1 MTLQPPLA
9 LWLQYIERSVG
20 FVLPSTQ
27 HRWLINAVMMVADR
41 ECIDPQV
48 LYDSLDSSD
57 RLKQRLIDEVLIA
70 ESRFFRDEVA
80 AGFIADQYQ
89 KLAKQG
95 VVKKDKPFL
104 VTSVGCSTGQEVWSI
119 AMALL
124 DVKQTAIQTPFAVV
138 GVDASIKSLEMAI
151 KAEYSPKSHLEIP
164 DRYRQYID
172 KKDGHWQPIETLRS
186 YVGFDVCNVFDDNA
200 FEAFLSKQKTLS
212 SVVICQNTLIYF
224 RKFDQ
229 RDILAR
235 LERLLKPQGY
245 LILGAGEGLFWQS
258 DTLQKIA
265 HPLINLW
272 QKKQNLGT

>member
-27 HRWLINAVMMVADR
+27 HRWLVNAVRMVADK
-41 ECIDPQV
+41 ECIDTQL
-48 LYDSLDSSD
+48 LYDRLDSSD
-57 RLKQRLIDEVLIA
+57 RLRQRLIDEVLIA
-70 ESRFFRDEVA
+70 ESRFFRDEA
-80 AGFIADQYQ
+80 AIEFIADQYQ
-89 KLAKQG
+89 A
-95 VVKKDKPFL
+95 VTKKSQPFI

-119 AMALL
+119 AMVLL
-124 DVKQTAIQTPFAVV
+124 DVKHSLGVSVQTDYGVI

-151 KAEYSPKSHLEIP
+151 KADYPLKSHLEIP
-164 DRYRQYID
+164 IGYHRYVD
-172 KKDGHWQPIETLRS
+172 KKDGYWQPIEALRS
-186 YVGFDVCNVFDDNA
+186 YVSFDVCNVFDDKA
-200 FEAFLSKQKTLS
+200 FEAFLKKQKALS
-212 SVVICQNTLIYF
+212 SVIICQNTLIYF

-235 LERLLKPQGY
+235 LEQLLIPNGH
-245 LILGAGEGLFWQS
+245 LILGAGEGLFWRS

-272 QKKQNLGT
+272 QKSRI